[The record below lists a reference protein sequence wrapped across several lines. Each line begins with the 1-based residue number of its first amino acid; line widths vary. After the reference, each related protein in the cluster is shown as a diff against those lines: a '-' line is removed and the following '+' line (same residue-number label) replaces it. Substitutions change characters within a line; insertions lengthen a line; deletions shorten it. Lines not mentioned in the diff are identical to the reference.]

1 MIVSTSFENDHVL
14 IRNKHLK
21 ITLFELQNLLRN
33 KVEHISGNKLESLIM
48 HIFSNRY
55 WESVERNI
63 ELPDLNSYNLEF
75 EV

>member
-1 MIVSTSFENDHVL
+1 
-14 IRNKHLK
+14 
-21 ITLFELQNLLRN
+21 
-33 KVEHISGNKLESLIM
+33 M